1 MNGFLIQIINKINK
15 IIKLNNEIAHERI
28 PNTNQKYNK

>member
-1 MNGFLIQIINKINK
+1 MNGFLIQIRNKINK